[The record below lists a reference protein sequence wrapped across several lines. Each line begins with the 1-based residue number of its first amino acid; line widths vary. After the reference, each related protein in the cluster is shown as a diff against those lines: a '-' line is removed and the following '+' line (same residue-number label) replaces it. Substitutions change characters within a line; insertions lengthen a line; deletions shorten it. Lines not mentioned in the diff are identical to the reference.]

1 MGREEDHHINP
12 LCGEG
17 GGIDRQQG
25 GARQGSQAEWM
36 GREGAHPTS
45 TSVVKGEAETG
56 NRSCGAEGRA
66 EWMGREGDHH
76 NNLLW
81 CVCVCAPS
89 SDPQQHHEDSHPL
102 RLHAHPITSNQNTTS
117 HHLPLP
123 GLPP

>member
-1 MGREEDHHINP
+1 MAGSSLIQ
-12 LCGEG
+12 
-17 GGIDRQQG
+17 RQQIRDKYGIQEGDAPTGHELLLACCCLPLSLFQAHVTLRERAYWAGVANMQG
-25 GARQGSQAEWM
+25 GW
-36 GREGAHPTS
+36 
-45 TSVVKGEAETG
+45 V
-56 NRSCGAEGRA
+56 GRA
-66 EWMGREGDHH
+66 GDHH